1 MQCLTPG
8 RGDSAAGSGT
18 PSDLDSMHIDPKTAP
33 VWAIAEPIALEL
45 GLELVDIEFH
55 REGRGNV
62 LRLLIDKTGGRVS
75 LDELTAVSR
84 QVSDVLDVRD
94 DAAPGQYT
102 LEVSS
107 PGINRPLTR
116 PSHFPPFVGKRVH
129 VQTRKD
135 IGARHSF
142 RGVLTAVDAEGV
154 TITGDDREAHVIA
167 FDAIVRANY
176 QHEFPSVGRR
186 RSERR
191 GVQRPAHRAGSR

>member
-18 PSDLDSMHIDPKTAP
+18 PSDLDNMDIDPKTAP

-45 GLELVDIEFH
+45 GLELVDIELR

-62 LRLLIDKTGGRVS
+62 LRLLIDKTGGVS

-94 DAAPGQYT
+94 DAVPGQYT

-116 PSHFPPFVGKRVH
+116 PSHFPPFV
-129 VQTRKD
+129 
-135 IGARHSF
+135 
-142 RGVLTAVDAEGV
+142 
-154 TITGDDREAHVIA
+154 
-167 FDAIVRANY
+167 
-176 QHEFPSVGRR
+176 
-186 RSERR
+186 
-191 GVQRPAHRAGSR
+191 